1 MSETVITALIT
12 LTAGAV
18 GAVCGVI
25 GAVKSARIAQ
35 KSQMNQAVVTEFMH
49 VRVSAFSLLFDEW
62 SKYVCANYDPTLL
75 PGLIAAIEKTTML
88 ATSSSHAIL
97 AEFRQALFTYAYSV
111 RRTPEQQEKL
121 QETTMNVRI
130 ALHYDLLR
138 YYTPDSAELPEEAKL
153 PNEVGR
159 PRCK

>member
-49 VRVSAFSLLFDEW
+49 ARVDAYSLFFEQW
-62 SKYVCANYDPTLL
+62 SNYICANYNPALL
-75 PGLIAAIEKTTML
+75 PQLIAAIEKASMLTTPSTTSML
-88 ATSSSHAIL
+88 AD
-97 AEFRQALFTYAYSV
+97 FRQKLFLYAYSEKRSSELV
-111 RRTPEQQEKL
+111 QQL
-121 QETTMNVRI
+121 NDATMNLRLV
-130 ALHYDLLR
+130 LQYDLLR
-138 YYTPDSAELPEEAKL
+138 YYAPDIAELPEDAKL
-153 PNEVGR
+153 PNEIGR

>member
-35 KSQMNQAVVTEFMH
+35 KSQMNQAVVTEFMR
-49 VRVSAFSLLFDEW
+49 VRVSAFSHLFDEW
-62 SKYVCANYDPTLL
+62 SKYICADYDPALL
-75 PGLIAAIEKTTML
+75 PELIAAIEKATML
-88 ATSSSHAIL
+88 AASPSLTIL
-97 AEFRQALFTYAYSV
+97 TEFRDALFTYAYSV
-111 RRTPEQQEKL
+111 RRTPEQQKKL
-121 QETTMNVRI
+121 QETTMNIRV

-138 YYTPDSAELPEEAKL
+138 YYEPDIAELPEEAKL

>member
-25 GAVKSARIAQ
+25 GSVKSARIAQ

-49 VRVSAFSLLFDEW
+49 ARVSAFSLLFDEW
-62 SKYVCANYDPTLL
+62 SKYVCANYDPALL

-88 ATSSSHAIL
+88 ATSSSLAIL
-97 AEFRQALFTYAYSV
+97 AEFREALFTYAYSV
-111 RRTPEQQEKL
+111 RRTPEQQKKL

-130 ALHYDLLR
+130 TLHYDLLR
-138 YYTPDSAELPEEAKL
+138 YYAPGIAELPEDAKL

>member
-25 GAVKSARIAQ
+25 GSVKSAHIAQ

-49 VRVSAFSLLFDEW
+49 ARVSAFSLLFDEW
-62 SKYVCANYDPTLL
+62 SKYVCANYDPALL

-88 ATSSSHAIL
+88 ATSSSLAIL
-97 AEFRQALFTYAYSV
+97 AEFREALFTYAYSV
-111 RRTPEQQEKL
+111 RRTPEQQKKL

-130 ALHYDLLR
+130 TLHYDLLR
-138 YYTPDSAELPEEAKL
+138 YYAPDIAELPEDAKL